1 MERGFRTTNTAP
13 AYRRT
18 ARDAPEPLLSPA
30 GMANESLTLAIKPR
44 EAGSSREARR
54 LRRSGQIP
62 GVLYGLDQ
70 EPQAISVAPSDLRLV
85 LNSSSALF
93 DVDLDGKKTPVLV
106 KSADRHPVRGDVTH
120 VDFLRVDLT
129 QETTAVVPIELTGVE
144 QAPGVINRGIL
155 DHQLRDVV
163 ISALPTNIP
172 ESLVIDISWM
182 DLGDTFLL
190 NRVETPEGVTIVSE
204 RADEI
209 AVVTMTASRG
219 SVAAAR
225 ADAAAAD
232 EAEGGDAPAE
242 DA

>member
-1 MERGFRTTNTAP
+1 
-13 AYRRT
+13 
-18 ARDAPEPLLSPA
+18 
-30 GMANESLTLAIKPR
+30 MANESLTLAIKPR

-70 EPQAISVAPSDLRLV
+70 EPQAVSVAPADLRVV
-85 LNSSSALF
+85 LLSSSALF
-93 DVDLDGKKTPVLV
+93 DVDLDGTKTPVLI
-106 KSADRHPVRGDVTH
+106 KTTDRHPVRGEVTH
-120 VDFLRVDLT
+120 VDFLRVDLK

-144 QAPGVINRGIL
+144 QAPGVVNRGIL
-155 DHQLRDVV
+155 DHQLREVT
-163 ISALPTNIP
+163 ISALPTAIP

-190 NRVETPEGVTIVSE
+190 NRVETPEGVSIVSE

-209 AVVTMTASRG
+209 AVVTLTASRG
-219 SVAAAR
+219 SVSKARAEAAA
-225 ADAAAAD
+225 
-232 EAEGGDAPAE
+232 EGEGDDAPSE

>member
-1 MERGFRTTNTAP
+1 
-13 AYRRT
+13 
-18 ARDAPEPLLSPA
+18 
-30 GMANESLTLAIKPR
+30 MANESLTLAIKPR

-70 EPQAISVAPSDLRLV
+70 EPQAVSVAPADLRVV
-85 LNSSSALF
+85 LMSSTALF
-93 DVDLDGKKTPVLV
+93 DVDLDGTKTPVLI
-106 KSADRHPVRGDVTH
+106 KTTDRHPVRGEVTH
-120 VDFLRVDLT
+120 VDFLRVDLS

-144 QAPGVINRGIL
+144 QAPGVVNRGIL
-155 DHQLRDVV
+155 DHQLREVT
-163 ISALPTNIP
+163 ISALPTAIP

-190 NRVETPEGVTIVSE
+190 NRVETPEGVSIVSE

-209 AVVTMTASRG
+209 AVVTLTASRG
-219 SVAAAR
+219 SVSKAR
-225 ADAAAAD
+225 AEAAAD
-232 EAEGGDAPAE
+232 TAGEGDAPAE

>member
-1 MERGFRTTNTAP
+1 
-13 AYRRT
+13 
-18 ARDAPEPLLSPA
+18 
-30 GMANESLTLAIKPR
+30 MANESLTLAIKPR

-70 EPQAISVAPSDLRLV
+70 EPQAVSVAPADLRVV
-85 LNSSSALF
+85 LLSSSALF
-93 DVDLDGKKTPVLV
+93 DVDLDGTKTPVLI
-106 KSADRHPVRGDVTH
+106 KTTDRHPVRGEVTH
-120 VDFLRVDLT
+120 VDFLRVDLK

-144 QAPGVINRGIL
+144 QAPGVVNRGIL
-155 DHQLRDVV
+155 DHQLREVT
-163 ISALPTNIP
+163 ISALPTAIP

-190 NRVETPEGVTIVSE
+190 NRVETPEGVSIVSE

-209 AVVTMTASRG
+209 AVVTLTASRG
-219 SVAAAR
+219 SVSKARAEAAA
-225 ADAAAAD
+225 
-232 EAEGGDAPAE
+232 EGEGEGDDAPSE